1 MFEQTL
7 NSANYISG
15 AGTGN
20 ISNGLANLNDVYFNP
35 LITWERTF
43 STNLGLDLAMFNN
56 KVNLSIDAFDS
67 KTEKLLLTS
76 SALLITGS
84 NSVITNAGSLNNKG
98 IELELSTV
106 NVKTEN
112 FSWSTDF
119 NISHVKNEITNLGD
133 KDQIISTTIDG
144 RNGLN
149 NYAIVGQPL
158 VSFYGFKTDGVWN
171 SKAEIAESGLTTALT
186 NGLTEGGIKI
196 VDVDGS
202 TRIDNDDRVILGDPF
217 PDFTW
222 GITNKFNYKN
232 VDFNFSFQGVQGGEL
247 INGDINY
254 NEAKERNLNY
264 MANRWVS
271 PSNPGDG
278 KTPYTTNGYNWLF
291 TDNAIEDASYVALRE
306 ISLGYSFSKEV
317 LEKIKLTNLRF
328 SLTGQN
334 MLFLANNS
342 YRGVNIEAR
351 TSLDDPL
358 HAGYQRGGFPMQKT
372 ILFGLEVG
380 F

>member
-1 MFEQTL
+1 
-7 NSANYISG
+7 
-15 AGTGN
+15 
-20 ISNGLANLNDVYFNP
+20 
-35 LITWERTF
+35 
-43 STNLGLDLAMFNN
+43 
-56 KVNLSIDAFDS
+56 
-67 KTEKLLLTS
+67 
-76 SALLITGS
+76 
-84 NSVITNAGSLNNKG
+84 
-98 IELELSTV
+98 
-106 NVKTEN
+106 
-112 FSWSTDF
+112 SWSTDF

-133 KDQIISTTIDG
+133 KDRLISTTIDG

-149 NYAIVGQPL
+149 NYAIVGEPL
-158 VSFYGFKTDGVWN
+158 VSFYGYKTDGVWI
-171 SKAEIAESGLTTALT
+171 SKADITASGLTTTLT

-196 VDVDGS
+196 VDISGPNGVPDGI
-202 TRIDNDDRVILGDPF
+202 IDTNDRTILGNPY
-217 PDFTW
+217 PDYTW

-278 KTPYTTNGYNWLF
+278 KTPYTTNGFNWLF
-291 TDNAIEDASYVALRE
+291 TDNAVEDASYIALRE
-306 ISLGYSFSKEV
+306 VSLGYTFSKEV

-334 MLFLANNS
+334 MLFLANNN
-342 YRGVNIEAR
+342 YRGINIEAR
-351 TSLDDPL
+351 STSSDAL
-358 HAGYQRGGFPMQKT
+358 HTGYQRGGFPIQKT